1 MARHK
6 PIALQTA
13 EQKKILIVDD
23 HPMMREGL
31 CSVINH
37 EPDMIVCGTVENA
50 HQALDAVLKLAPDLA
65 LVDITLPGKSGLE
78 LVKDL
83 KAMYP
88 QLVILAISM
97 HDESLYAER
106 MLRAGANGYI
116 TKQQPPEE
124 LVKAIRQ
131 VLSNHLYMSKE
142 VSEKLLRRFSGQPM
156 KIQSSVEILTDRE
169 FEILQL
175 IGEGKSPKE
184 IARQLHISGK
194 TVAVHSANIR
204 QKLNLKSTAQLIRF
218 AVQSDGFKSMPSA

>member
-1 MARHK
+1 MAKHNPSAAK
-6 PIALQTA
+6 TA
-13 EQKKILIVDD
+13 EPKKILIVDD

-37 EPDMIVCGTVENA
+37 EPDLTVCGVAENA
-50 HQALDAVLKLAPDLA
+50 HQAMDAISKLAPDLA
-65 LVDITLPGKSGLE
+65 LVDISLPGKSGLE

-83 KAMYP
+83 KAMHP
-88 QLVILAISM
+88 HLVILAISM

-124 LVKAIRQ
+124 LVRAIRQ
-131 VLSNHLYMSKE
+131 VLGNHLYMSKE

-184 IARQLHISGK
+184 ISRQLHISGK
-194 TVAVHSANIR
+194 TVAVHNANIR

-218 AVQSDGFKSMPSA
+218 AVQSESFKSLTNI